1 MTMKRLA
8 IIVIVLWTAWAG
20 AAAQNEVD
28 GIVSRFSS
36 LGSATFTSAV
46 ERDSKTHKI
55 IKVVNKLVMSGPNVK
70 KLSRTFDSEAAKQ
83 KNSYSTKKDNII
95 TKIFTQDYPTSSRI
109 YMIKYADESMFPE
122 TEITIIIKKR

>member
-1 MTMKRLA
+1 MTT
-8 IIVIVLWTAWAG
+8 WTG

>member
-28 GIVSRFSS
+28 RMVNHLS
-36 LGSATFTSAV
+36 T
-46 ERDSKTHKI
+46 DSKTHKI

>member
-28 GIVSRFSS
+28 RMVNHLSTIGTAS
-36 LGSATFTSAV
+36 FTSAV

>member
-28 GIVSRFSS
+28 RMVNHLSTIGTAS
-36 LGSATFTSAV
+36 FTSAV

-55 IKVVNKLVMSGPNVK
+55 IKVVN

>member
-28 GIVSRFSS
+28 RMVNHLSS

>member
-28 GIVSRFSS
+28 RMVNHLST

-55 IKVVNKLVMSGPNVK
+55 IKVVNKLVISGPNVK

>member
-28 GIVSRFSS
+28 RMVNHLSS

-70 KLSRTFDSEAAKQ
+70 KLSRTFDGEAAKQ

>member
-28 GIVSRFSS
+28 RMVNHLSTIGTAS
-36 LGSATFTSAV
+36 FTSAV

-70 KLSRTFDSEAAKQ
+70 SSPGHSTAKRRNRKTPIPQKRTIS
-83 KNSYSTKKDNII
+83 SPRYSHRII
-95 TKIFTQDYPTSSRI
+95 PHPRVST
-109 YMIKYADESMFPE
+109 
-122 TEITIIIKKR
+122 

>member
-8 IIVIVLWTAWAG
+8 IIVIVLWTAWTG